1 MSSTSFMILKPNGQG
16 ARQAPPRD
24 LKPGQAAPPTNRE
37 VDLQKVVDA
46 GTVNT
51 VEPYIELARL
61 QEQRRALSEA
71 EATLLASRRVA
82 GAEARALQALAA
94 FYLRT
99 NKFDKAVA
107 AIEEIAEADPA
118 NPKVHQL
125 VATYYWEAA
134 FKNPTLTPQQKMEYI
149 QAGIAATDRALS
161 YDSEYVEALTY
172 KNILLRMQANLE
184 TDKAKQAQLIAEA
197 DALRNKAMELNKA
210 RGGIVGGVVG
220 GVPGG
225 VVGGVPGG
233 VSGGVAGEIR
243 SDMPPPPPP
252 PPPPPGPPV
261 EVDGQAAVRVGGNI
275 APPTKVKDV
284 RPVYPPEAMGA
295 KVQGVVILEAVI
307 DSAGDVRSAKVLRS
321 IPLLDEAAVAA
332 VEQWK
337 FVPTL
342 LNGVAVP
349 VVMTVTVNF
358 TLQ

>member
-1 MSSTSFMILKPNGQG
+1 MEEM
-16 ARQAPPRD
+16 
-24 LKPGQAAPPTNRE
+24 AA
-37 VDLQKVVDA
+37 
-46 GTVNT
+46 
-51 VEPYIELARL
+51 
-61 QEQRRALSEA
+61 
-71 EATLLASRRVA
+71 
-82 GAEARALQALAA
+82 
-94 FYLRT
+94 
-99 NKFDKAVA
+99 
-107 AIEEIAEADPA
+107 ADPT

-125 VATYYWEAA
+125 VATFYWEKA
-134 FKNPTLTPQQKMEYI
+134 FKDPSLTTAQKTEYI
-149 QAGIAATDRALS
+149 QAGINATDRALS
-161 YDSEYVEALTY
+161 YDAEYVEALTY

-184 TDKAKQAQLIAEA
+184 TDKTRQAQLIAEA

-210 RGGIVGGVVG
+210 VAAFRAAFPAVYR
-220 GVPGG
+220 GVPAACK
-225 VVGGVPGG
+225 
-233 VSGGVAGEIR
+233 VSAR
-243 SDMPPPPPP
+243 SSDMPPPPP

-321 IPLLDEAAVAA
+321 IPILDEAAVAA

-337 FVPTL
+337 FVPTF